1 MPQLS
6 RVRCM
11 GIGYM
16 GAKYKTSKYKTGK
29 YKTGK
34 YKTGKYLITSLS
46 PPSYCHPENGD
57 KF

>member
-16 GAKYKTSKYKTGK
+16 GAKYKTGK
-29 YKTGK
+29 NKTGK

>member
-34 YKTGKYLITSLS
+34 YLITSLS

>member
-11 GIGYM
+11 GIEYM
-16 GAKYKTSKYKTGK
+16 GAKYKTGK
-29 YKTGK
+29 YE
-34 YKTGKYLITSLS
+34 TGKYLITSLS